1 MTKLIKMSLVAAV
14 AVAGFSSTVAAK
26 PLEESIQGVDFSGYL
41 RYRYTN
47 GESNDVDQNQYRI
60 QATAKAKVNDT
71 ITAKFAI
78 EGDTKSNDTVGD
90 DDGTNG
96 SAATIR
102 ELNFT
107 AKLGDATV
115 TVGKQGLVTPFADS
129 GLDSQQGTGI
139 VALYPVGPVTLAAGW
154 YNNSDATAIG
164 GTDIG
169 GSNIS
174 ALAAL
179 GTAEMVNYSVWYA
192 NVSNQNDTQV
202 DADAIN
208 VNLSAAFGPVN
219 VELNYAQ
226 IDYDVTAGATNY
238 DVEAEQARLVVS
250 ADAGIVTVTGGV
262 IVLGDESGD
271 TTLGDSDASSNFVME
286 EFSGSYLTDT
296 TAYYLGL
303 SVPVGPVTLGL
314 EHGTTDDVNGN
325 VKGDVEF
332 SETKFSFAYPM
343 SKNFKVS
350 GWITDTSGDEGYD
363 ELGATRLELKYTF

>member
-78 EGDTKSNDTVGD
+78 EGDTRSNDTVGD

-164 GTDIG
+164 GTDIS

-192 NVSNQNDTQV
+192 NVSNQNTTQV

-219 VELNYAQ
+219 VELNYAS
-226 IDYDVTAGATNY
+226 IDYQVNDADVAKT
-238 DVEAEQARLVVS
+238 EQTRLVAS
-250 ADAGIVTVTGGV
+250 FDADIVTVTAGV
-262 IVLGDESGD
+262 IELGSEGGD
-271 TTLGDSDASSNFVME
+271 TTLGDTDAQSNFVME
-286 EFSGSYLTDT
+286 EFSASLLKDT
-296 TAYYLGL
+296 TAFYLGL
-303 SVPVGPVTLGL
+303 SAPVGPVTIGL
-314 EHGTTDDVNGN
+314 EHGTTSDVDGTTPGN
-325 VKGDVEF
+325 VKF
-332 SETKFSFAYPM
+332 SETKLSVAYPM

-350 GWITDTSGDEGYD
+350 GWLTGTSGDGTYD
-363 ELGATRLELKYTF
+363 KLGASRLELKYTF